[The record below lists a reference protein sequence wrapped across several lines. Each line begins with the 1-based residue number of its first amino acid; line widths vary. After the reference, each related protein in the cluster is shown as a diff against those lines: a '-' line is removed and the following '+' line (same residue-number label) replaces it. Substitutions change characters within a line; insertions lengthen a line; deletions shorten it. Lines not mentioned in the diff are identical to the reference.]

1 MFCEHG
7 SISYFPVVVS
17 KSGPRCKID
26 LKELDHFLSFITS
39 PYIMQEL
46 PFREK
51 FLKFSSGEVLE
62 TRSLTDTLIT
72 FGKCY
77 QGVCYRGRY

>member
-17 KSGPRCKID
+17 KSGPLCKID

-39 PYIMQEL
+39 PYIMQNL

-51 FLKFSSGEVLE
+51 FLKFFSGEVLE
-62 TRSLTDTLIT
+62 TRSLRDTLIT

-77 QGVCYRGRY
+77 QGAC